1 MPAKLDDCNSQRLCE
16 EAVLDEEETHD
27 LNMMDQ
33 KDIWKYDHSEVDN
46 QGEILE
52 VMGPETRL
60 PERNSRNGGSTIY
73 GDDTSVRTVGKS
85 LQILE

>member
-52 VMGPETRL
+52 VMGPN
-60 PERNSRNGGSTIY
+60 RNSRNGGSTIY
-73 GDDTSVRTVGKS
+73 EDDTSVRTVGKS
-85 LQILE
+85 LQTLE